1 MAQKG
6 NFKDRPFK
14 NDLDSEFDLDEYLN
28 DQGQSQK
35 TGEQIDNNTA
45 EERSDL
51 IKNSLLVV
59 AVITTIFLWIF
70 DWSPRNAYSYFFGE
84 ESTTYVFGSDAQ
96 AVAPNVE
103 QTVVAEAPRFPEF
116 EPAVEPSQNSSA
128 VDYIVELREKGLLD
142 QGNLSGFAARQL
154 YSSGVPVSYIEA
166 LAEANFLDDFSFVDI
181 SEFYSNRVP
190 IEYLQALDQ
199 AGFLND
205 LSFVDI
211 TEFYSNNVSFDY
223 LNQLDQLGIL
233 DDLSFVDITEFYS
246 SNVSIDYL
254 RALEENDYI
263 GKLSFV
269 DITEFYENGVTIEFL
284 NELKSKGL
292 IDDLSFVDIV
302 DLYKAEGN

>member
-1 MAQKG
+1 MPQKG
-6 NFKDRPFK
+6 NFKNRPFK
-14 NDLDSEFDLDEYLN
+14 NDLDSEFDLDGYL
-28 DQGQSQK
+28 DEQSQSPDSS
-35 TGEQIDNNTA
+35 EQFGNEIS

-59 AVITTIFLWIF
+59 AVITTIFLWVF

-84 ESTTYVFGSDAQ
+84 ESATYIIGEAQTISPDAT
-96 AVAPNVE
+96 P
-103 QTVVAEAPRFPEF
+103 TVAEAPRFPEF
-116 EPAVEPSQNSSA
+116 EPAVEPSQSSSA

-154 YSSGVPVSYIEA
+154 YSSGVPVSYLEA

-199 AGFLND
+199 AGFLD
-205 LSFVDI
+205 DFSFVDI
-211 TEFYSNNVSFDY
+211 TEFYQNNVSFDY

-233 DDLSFVDITEFYS
+233 DELSFVDITEFYS
-246 SNVSIDYL
+246 SNVSMDYL
-254 RALEENDYI
+254 RALEENNYI

-269 DITEFYENGVTIEFL
+269 DITEFYENGVPVEFL
-284 NELKSKGL
+284 NELRSKDL
-292 IDDLSFVDIV
+292 IDELSFVDIV